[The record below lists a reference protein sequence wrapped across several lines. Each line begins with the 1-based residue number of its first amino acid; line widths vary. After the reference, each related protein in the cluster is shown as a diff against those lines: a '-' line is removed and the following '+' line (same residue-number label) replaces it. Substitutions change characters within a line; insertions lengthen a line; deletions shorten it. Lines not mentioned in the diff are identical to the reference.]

1 MLHDGG
7 AVANGELHVTALAAL
22 GIENEIQPILPSVTP
37 SAPHEFAAIHLV
49 MLAHNPHPS

>member
-7 AVANGELHVTALAAL
+7 AVANGELHVTALAAP

-37 SAPHEFAAIHLV
+37 CPPHEFAAIHLI

>member
-7 AVANGELHVTALAAL
+7 EVAYGELHVAALAAL